1 MTKTVMDILSN
12 DTGRGAFIL
21 GHLKHVF
28 HISTI
33 IEKIAKLPSMYH
45 LICPGL
51 S

>member
-1 MTKTVMDILSN
+1 MEILSN
-12 DTGRGAFIL
+12 DIGRGAFIL